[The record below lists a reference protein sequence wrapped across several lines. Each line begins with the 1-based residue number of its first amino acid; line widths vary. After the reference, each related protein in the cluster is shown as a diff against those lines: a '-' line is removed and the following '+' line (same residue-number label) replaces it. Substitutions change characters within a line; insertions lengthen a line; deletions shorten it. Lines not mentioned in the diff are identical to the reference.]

1 MIEFKGVTKKFGQKA
16 AVNKV
21 NFVVNDG
28 ELFTILGPNGAGK
41 TTTLKLLTGLL
52 QPDEGEILI
61 DGKFIGK
68 EPEAFKSIIGY
79 IPDEPFIYPELS
91 GREFVYF
98 VARIYK
104 MDRAEIENNFKELLK
119 VFKVEEWIDYPSA
132 EYSHGMRQKVIF
144 MQALIHNP
152 RILVIDEP
160 LVGLDPSSGRTIKE
174 TLRNFVKRGNIVVMS
189 THTLSLAEQI
199 SDKICLIDEGIVQG
213 VERMQELLSEGFRS
227 LEEAYFSFTGG
238 PND

>member
-1 MIEFKGVTKKFGQKA
+1 MIEFKGVTKKFGQKT

-21 NFVVNDG
+21 DFVVNDG

-52 QPDEGEILI
+52 QPDEGKIFI
-61 DGKFIGK
+61 DGKNIGK
-68 EPEAFKSIIGY
+68 EPEVFKSIIGY

-104 MDRAEIENNFKELLK
+104 MDKEEIEHNFEELLK
-119 VFKVEEWIDYPSA
+119 VFNVDEWIDYPSA

-152 RILVIDEP
+152 KILVIDEP
-160 LVGLDPSSGRTIKE
+160 LVGLDPSSARIIKK
-174 TLRNFVKRGNIVVMS
+174 TLRSFVKTGNIVVMS
-189 THTLSLAEQI
+189 THTLSLAEEI
-199 SDKICLIDEGIVQG
+199 SDRICLIDEGIIQG
-213 VERMQELLSEGFRS
+213 VERMQELLREGFKS

-238 PND
+238 LND

>member
-52 QPDEGEILI
+52 QSDDGEILI

-119 VFKVEEWIDYPSA
+119 VFKVEEWIDYPSS

-160 LVGLDPSSGRTIKE
+160 LVGLDPSSARTIKE

-199 SDKICLIDEGIVQG
+199 SDRICLIDEGVVQG
-213 VERMQELLSEGFRS
+213 VERMQELLREGFRS